1 MPSGGWRMTTAWT
14 GPRRTA
20 SSRATSSTPGTR
32 ASTPPTVAASLQ
44 AAGFALRAEIV
55 WQKQHFALSRGDYHY
70 GHEPCWYAVRTGRTS
85 RWQGDR
91 TQSTVWAIP
100 NRNPFGG
107 HATGA
112 DADTGHATQKPVALF
127 EIPIRKPHG
136 ATVRRSTTR
145 SPAAGRP

>member
-1 MPSGGWRMTTAWT
+1 M
-14 GPRRTA
+14 
-20 SSRATSSTPGTR
+20 
-32 ASTPPTVAASLQ
+32 
-44 AAGFALRAEIV
+44 
-55 WQKQHFALSRGDYHY
+55 
-70 GHEPCWYAVRTGRTS
+70 RTGRTS

-127 EIPIRKPHG
+127 EIPIRNHTEPGEAIYDPFAGCASTIIGSRLSFSAWVFFNDMCASSKRLFCPG
-136 ATVRRSTTR
+136 KSGRVDYAARRCPCRLRRSWR
-145 SPAAGRP
+145 